1 MKKILFV
8 TTSSLESEN
17 YTGDTVRARN
27 IIKYLGKNNKI
38 DIACFNKD
46 KKYKR
51 LTKNGKIY
59 SFKENNILLRLFYI
73 AISFFKL
80 EPLQLGYFYSKK
92 IKKFL
97 QNKHKNYDTIIFH
110 LIRSAQYLP
119 SSFRGKKILE
129 MTDLMSNNYNQTKK
143 NMSLFNFFYYLYFLE
158 GFLVSI
164 YEKYCSKIFDKIIL
178 VSKKDINFHNK
189 QFNKKVIEITSGI
202 KIQKKTFKFN
212 KKNYKILFIG
222 NINYLPNK
230 YACYHFAKNI
240 LPKINKTFPEIEFHI
255 IGEINR
261 LDKIKLEFFNNVKI
275 LGKIKSL
282 RKNINL
288 AICGVS
294 NLEIA
299 TGIQNKIFTYMSY
312 ALPTIA
318 SLKSSS
324 GIKGLIEK
332 KDLLIYQD
340 KKKLIEQIIKLK
352 KNRLLSNQLSRNS
365 YNKIK
370 KISWE
375 KTLKNYNKII

>member
-1 MKKILFV
+1 VKKILFV

-17 YTGDTVRARN
+17 YSGDAIRALN
-27 IIKYLGKNNKI
+27 IIEYLKKNNNVDIVSVSKKNEYNKI
-38 DIACFNKD
+38 TQKGKEYFF
-46 KKYKR
+46 KK
-51 LTKNGKIY
+51 
-59 SFKENNILLRLFYI
+59 NNILLKLFYTF
-73 AISFFKL
+73 ISLLKL
-80 EPLQLGYFYSKK
+80 KPLQLGYFYSNK
-92 IKKFL
+92 IEKFL
-97 QNKHKNYDTIIFH
+97 KDKHKDYDTIIFH

-119 SSFRGKKILE
+119 KEFKGKKILE

-143 NMSLFNFFYYLYFLE
+143 HLSLFNIFYYLYFLE